1 LTELERGP
9 KQKEDLVMFLPF
21 TKIRLAN
28 MGGSKKQSTREIERK
43 FLLKRFPPGLKK
55 FPHDTIVQ
63 GYLAVGRGGLQ
74 VRLRKKGFVR
84 SLTFKQGTKGA
95 REEREIRLS
104 VDQFDALW
112 PATAGRR
119 LTKVRYD
126 VPWKGRTI
134 EIDIY
139 RGRLAGLVVAEVEF
153 DDERSCA
160 AFVPPDWI
168 GRDVTGKPKY
178 SNVALALKGR
188 SRES

>member
-1 LTELERGP
+1 
-9 KQKEDLVMFLPF
+9 
-21 TKIRLAN
+21 
-28 MGGSKKQSTREIERK
+28 MGGSKKQSAREIERK
-43 FLLKRFPPGLKK
+43 FLLKRFPPGLRK

-126 VPWKGRTI
+126 VPWKRHTI

-153 DDERSCA
+153 DDQRSCA
-160 AFVPPDWI
+160 AFEPPDWI

>member
-1 LTELERGP
+1 MRSAGLRGSWYP
-9 KQKEDLVMFLPF
+9 RAHCPSPRFL
-21 TKIRLAN
+21 
-28 MGGSKKQSTREIERK
+28 
-43 FLLKRFPPGLKK
+43 
-55 FPHDTIVQ
+55 
-63 GYLAVGRGGLQ
+63 
-74 VRLRKKGFVR
+74 GFVR

-112 PATAGRR
+112 PATVGRR
-119 LTKVRYD
+119 LTKARYD

-153 DDERSCA
+153 DDQRSCA
-160 AFVPPDWI
+160 AFEPPDWI

-178 SNVALALKGR
+178 SNVALALKRGAR
-188 SRES
+188 KS